1 MRDVIV
7 IGGGCYGT
15 FYARQLAK
23 AKDKGR
29 AAYHR
34 VIVVDRDA
42 RCRAKAE
49 LGEALDRTFVTRE
62 WGAYLAEYLIG
73 AERARRDEARD
84 YVVPSPLM
92 PHLMFEQLAARAP
105 TRCPAPPRGARRL

>member
-23 AKDKGR
+23 AKDKAR
-29 AAYHR
+29 AAYRR

-49 LGEALDRTFVTRE
+49 LGEALDRAFVTRE
-62 WGAYLAEYLIG
+62 WGAYLAEYLGG
-73 AERARRDEARD
+73 AERARRDEPRAI
-84 YVVPSPLM
+84 VAPSSPMPPLLI
-92 PHLMFEQLAARAP
+92 HGLRG
-105 TRCPAPPRGARRL
+105 PA

>member
-1 MRDVIV
+1 MADAVVMRDVIV

-29 AAYHR
+29 AAYRR
-34 VIVVDRDA
+34 VIVVDRDP

-49 LGEALDRTFVTRE
+49 LGEALDRAFVTRE
-62 WGAYLAEYLIG
+62 WGAYLAEYLGG
-73 AERARRDEARD
+73 AERARRDEPRD
-84 YVVPSPLM
+84 
-92 PHLMFEQLAARAP
+92 
-105 TRCPAPPRGARRL
+105 